1 MVDHLV
7 RWGRTRDDV
16 TVTREPYGEAGQP
29 TPRAHLQLARAEP
42 SYRDALLASLRRSP
56 PRIDLLADDEAGFYV
71 APETLQPGE
80 EAVIAE
86 RLAAELERLAAELE
100 PDAAVA
106 TNAALVSGGD
116 AAE

>member
-7 RWGRTRDDV
+7 RWGRTRADV

-29 TPRAHLQLARAEP
+29 TPRAHIELARAEP
-42 SYRDALLASLRRSP
+42 SHRDALLASLRRSP
-56 PRIDLLADDEAGFYV
+56 PRIDLLADDDAGFYV

-80 EAVIAE
+80 EVVIAE
-86 RLAAELERLAAELE
+86 RLAAELER
-100 PDAAVA
+100 DAADA
-106 TNAALVSGGD
+106 MNAALSDGD